1 MTEIILL
8 INTIIINIYLFYFVQ
23 TQIEKSMELL
33 IQLIFNANNLYI
45 VNKTSVHNISS
56 LMAVLFLFNV
66 FICCLF
72 LSIQLDIYLKIHYN
86 IIIAWE
92 E

>member
-33 IQLIFNANNLYI
+33 IHLIFNEGFR
-45 VNKTSVHNISS
+45 NIKLFSYRLRS
-56 LMAVLFLFNV
+56 FSRLLEVSQVLILVRTDV
-66 FICCLF
+66 FF
-72 LSIQLDIYLKIHYN
+72 
-86 IIIAWE
+86 
-92 E
+92 